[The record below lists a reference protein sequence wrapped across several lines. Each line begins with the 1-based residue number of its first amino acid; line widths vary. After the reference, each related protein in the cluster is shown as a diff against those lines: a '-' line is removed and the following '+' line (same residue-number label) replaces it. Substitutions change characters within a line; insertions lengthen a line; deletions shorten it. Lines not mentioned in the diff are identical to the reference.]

1 MNIEELKK
9 PLDRAKVKT
18 RDKGNTQLSYIE
30 SWHAIDE
37 ANRIFG
43 FDGWSRETIYCKE
56 ISRVACKVGKGDY
69 AKDGWKVGYEAK
81 VRICVMSDDVVV
93 HREGTGHGSGQMV
106 DLFDCI
112 ESAAKE
118 AESDAMKRA
127 LMTFGNPFGLAL
139 YDKTQKNVEDAPKV
153 SKAPKVDDTT
163 EVDKLNSDILNIF
176 DINVAA
182 GSEAFKSWWG
192 ADESKADRVRLRRL
206 NADYYNKLQAK
217 YLAAVEVFIKQKAA
231 ISTAISDADN
241 TLGQQ

>member
-1 MNIEELKK
+1 MLVDELKK
-9 PLDRAKVKT
+9 PLDRAKVKQ
-18 RDKGNTQLSYIE
+18 RDKGNTTLSYIE

-56 ISRVACKVGKGDY
+56 VSRVACKVGKGDY
-69 AKDGWKVGYEAK
+69 IKDGWKIGYEAK
-81 VRICVMSDDVVV
+81 VRVCVTGNGGDIV

-139 YDKTQKNVEDAPKV
+139 YDKTQKNVEDVPKT
-153 SKAPKVDDTT
+153 PKVDNSL
-163 EVDKLNSDILNIF
+163 EARKLKMDIERIF
-176 DINVAA
+176 EMNLAQGA
-182 GSEAFKSWWG
+182 ETFKAWWG
-192 ADESKADRVRLRRL
+192 ADASKEDRARLKGL
-206 NADYYNKLQAK
+206 DNNSYNELLAK
-217 YLAAVEVFIKQKAA
+217 YKAAVEVFIKQAESA
-231 ISTAISDADN
+231 
-241 TLGQQ
+241 